1 MARAYFY
8 NYRTK
13 AIFDEFSTHFSG
25 FLKTGHLI
33 SIGEI
38 KHLGIPPPLATTSKN
53 AFLLQTTL
61 LFFYIKKCIGHIN
74 WSEFAN

>member
-38 KHLGIPPPLATTSKN
+38 KHL
-53 AFLLQTTL
+53 FHHLLQQPAKMH
-61 LFFYIKKCIGHIN
+61 FYYKPP
-74 WSEFAN
+74 SYFST